1 MAIQRRRGHG
11 GDSPEEGGRWSFRPT
26 SAARG
31 GTPVMRLGQMVKGS
45 QEEEQ
50 CASSGQILCETV
62 KAVRRKRS
70 TVFQTEGRGEMGV
83 GARLDGDTRR
93 RGGVR
98 ALVIVPGAAAPG

>member
-1 MAIQRRRGHG
+1 
-11 GDSPEEGGRWSFRPT
+11 
-26 SAARG
+26 
-31 GTPVMRLGQMVKGS
+31 
-45 QEEEQ
+45 
-50 CASSGQILCETV
+50 V